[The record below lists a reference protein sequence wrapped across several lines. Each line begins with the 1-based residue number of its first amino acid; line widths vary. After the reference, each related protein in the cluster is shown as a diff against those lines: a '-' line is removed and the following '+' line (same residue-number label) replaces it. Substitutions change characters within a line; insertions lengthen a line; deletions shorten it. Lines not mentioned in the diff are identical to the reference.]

1 MTPYDPKED
10 RDDIGCLK
18 AIEMFYAYID
28 GELTDAESV
37 DGFEHHLEH
46 CRSCFSRAEFEGLL
60 TQRLRA
66 LAAERASEDLRRRMR
81 ILMDSF

>member
-1 MTPYDPKED
+1 MTTYDPKED

-37 DGFEHHLEH
+37 DDFEHHFEH
-46 CRSCFSRAEFEGLL
+46 CRSCFSRAEFESLL